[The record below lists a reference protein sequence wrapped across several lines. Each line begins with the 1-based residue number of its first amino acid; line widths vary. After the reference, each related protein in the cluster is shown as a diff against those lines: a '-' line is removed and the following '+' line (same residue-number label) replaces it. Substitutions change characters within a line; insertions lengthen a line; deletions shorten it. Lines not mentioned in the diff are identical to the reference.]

1 MAILS
6 YQNPSTPTA
15 TLDSINL
22 GGSPEVRR
30 EIVVVRGAALTPSN
44 PTAATVGVASAQALA
59 ANANRTGLVLV
70 NTSSNSIS
78 LGLGIAAVLNSGI
91 TLNPNGGAYIMDDLT
106 FTTAAINA
114 IASGAT
120 SNLAIQEYA

>member
-15 TLDSINL
+15 TLDSINI

-30 EIVVVRGAALTPSN
+30 EIVVVRGAALTPSS
-44 PTAATVGVASAQALA
+44 PTAFSVGVASGQALA

-91 TLNPNGGAYIMDDLT
+91 TLNPNGGTYIMDDLT

-120 SNLAIQEYA
+120 SNLGIQEYA